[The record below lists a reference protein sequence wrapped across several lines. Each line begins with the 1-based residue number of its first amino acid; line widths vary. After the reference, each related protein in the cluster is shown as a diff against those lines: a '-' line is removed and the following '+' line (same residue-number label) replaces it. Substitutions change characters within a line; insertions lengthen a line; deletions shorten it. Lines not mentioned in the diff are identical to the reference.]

1 MVDNDVNFF
10 GIPNTIMKFYNEV
23 FELYEIRERIGELKG
38 IQFIVHTNETN
49 HNIPHVHAKFDKYEI
64 SISLN
69 DFSILAGNIPNK
81 NKNIAVKWVKENKD
95 YILKYLNGDSMKKIY
110 FLFLLIVFMCSFSFV
125 KAGTEKNELRLL
137 GKVIYVD
144 AGHPEYS
151 YTQDNEK

>member
-10 GIPNTIMKFYNEV
+10 GIPNTIMNFYNEV

-95 YILKYLNGDSMKKIY
+95 YILKYW
-110 FLFLLIVFMCSFSFV
+110 
-125 KAGTEKNELRLL
+125 
-137 GKVIYVD
+137 
-144 AGHPEYS
+144 
-151 YTQDNEK
+151 NEKTLTQKLPLFKSRLDSKETIKL